1 MGAKRT
7 YEKQIT
13 VTIPSDAIESMENV
27 EWAVAK
33 NAGLI
38 PVKYTNDLTGGDEW
52 RLLRDKSGYGVSTK
66 FGIWRYHGYL
76 GSYDNVKM
84 FAYGFRRVKSYR
96 HWDTERGEFYRV
108 TLGRDIMATED

>member
-13 VTIPSDAIESMENV
+13 VTIASDDIDSMASV
-27 EWAVAK
+27 EWAMSK

-38 PVKYTNDLTGGDEW
+38 PVKYTNALTGGAEW
-52 RLLRDKSGYGVSTK
+52 HLLRDRTGGGISTK
-66 FGIWRYHGYL
+66 FGICRYHGYL
-76 GSYDNVKM
+76 GSDGDVKM
-84 FAYGFRRVKSYR
+84 CAYGFRRVKSYR

-108 TLGRDIMATED
+108 TLGRDIMITED